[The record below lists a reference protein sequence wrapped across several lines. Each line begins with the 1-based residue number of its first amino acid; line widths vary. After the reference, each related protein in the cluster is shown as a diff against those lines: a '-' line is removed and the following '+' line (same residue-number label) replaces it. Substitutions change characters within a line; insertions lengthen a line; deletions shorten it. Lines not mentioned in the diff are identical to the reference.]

1 MAAIDPM
8 HQFLIHK
15 VVDLPAIAT
24 PWGPLDMSITNS
36 VATLLIGAALICV
49 WFLVTARGQLVPG
62 RAQALGEGLY
72 NIIDRSLVEPI
83 IGPKGKPYIPFLFTI
98 FMLVLFLNMMGLLFN
113 LANLTGN
120 FVAFTVTSQLAITGA
135 LAVITFLSVLVIG
148 FVLNGFKFF
157 TLFVPKGVPILMMP
171 LLVLIEL
178 VSFLVRPLTLA
189 MRLFGNMVGGH
200 VVLNIFASF
209 VVGLGAFAI
218 TTGGLA
224 YLGLLG
230 SALSFGMVVAIMAL
244 EFIVAFLQ
252 AFVFAALA
260 AVYLNE
266 VVNLGHGH

>member
-15 VVDLPAIAT
+15 VVDIPAITT
-24 PWGPLDMSITNS
+24 PWGALDMSITNS

-49 WFLVTARGQLVPG
+49 WFLATARGQLVPG

-72 NIIDRSLVEPI
+72 NIVDRSLVEPI
-83 IGPKGKPYIPFLFTI
+83 IGHKGKPYIPFLLTI

-113 LANLTGN
+113 LANLGGA

-135 LAVITFLSVLVIG
+135 LALITFFSVIG
-148 FVLNGFKFF
+148 IGFALNGPGFFK
-157 TLFVPKGVPILMMP
+157 LFVPSGMPWYMLLLMVPIE
-171 LLVLIEL
+171 LI
-178 VSFLVRPLTLA
+178 SFFVRPLTLA

-230 SALSFGMVVAIMAL
+230 SALSFTMVVAIMAL
-244 EFIVAFLQ
+244 EFVVAFLQ